1 MGMMSFE
8 PGLTP
13 TEKLLELHNE
23 LVGGENSPTPTQAIV
38 ECLDELWEMIENSKD
53 HMHTIR

>member
-1 MGMMSFE
+1 MSFE